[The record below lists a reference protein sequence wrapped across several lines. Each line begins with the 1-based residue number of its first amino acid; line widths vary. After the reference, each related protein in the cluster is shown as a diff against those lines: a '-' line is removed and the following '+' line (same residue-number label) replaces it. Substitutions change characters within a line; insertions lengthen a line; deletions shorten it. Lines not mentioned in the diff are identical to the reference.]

1 MEWNAPEWLMPAAY
15 VSGGF
20 IAAVL
25 FLYLL
30 AVVSGV
36 NRD

>member
-1 MEWNAPEWLMPAAY
+1 MPAAY

-20 IAAVL
+20 ITAVL

-30 AVVSGV
+30 AVMSGV
-36 NRD
+36 NRE

>member
-1 MEWNAPEWLMPAAY
+1 MESMDKWLVPFAY

-30 AVVSGV
+30 AVISGA
-36 NRD
+36 NRE

>member
-1 MEWNAPEWLMPAAY
+1 MESTADWLMPVAY

-25 FLYLL
+25 FLYFL
-30 AVVSGV
+30 AVISGA
-36 NRD
+36 NRE

>member
-1 MEWNAPEWLMPAAY
+1 MPAAY
-15 VSGGF
+15 VSSGF

-30 AVVSGV
+30 AVVSGA